1 MYKVRLNPT
10 TTQVRQWDTS
20 DLEALDSGPGDHV
33 FARFRMDSIA
43 GMLRHRERWMGEAD
57 YRLELRNRARLWRYL
72 TGDDGFDVD
81 WYLTRQEMRAG
92 LA

>member
-1 MYKVRLNPT
+1 
-10 TTQVRQWDTS
+10 
-20 DLEALDSGPGDHV
+20 
-33 FARFRMDSIA
+33 MDSIA